1 MAVQIITDSI
11 ADVTGEDREKLI
23 ILPVTIRF
31 DDGSDYK
38 DGENIT
44 HKEFYERLIES
55 DALPTTSQVTP
66 YMFDE
71 AFKKVVDNGD
81 TAIVITISSKL
92 SGTYQSACIA
102 ADNYKGKIIV
112 VDSLSV
118 AVGERAIVDL
128 AMKYRD
134 EGRSIE
140 EIADIL
146 NCEKKN
152 LQVVAVLDTLEYLKK
167 GGRISSAVA
176 FAGGV
181 LAIKPVVGVV
191 DGAVV
196 MYGKARGSKNAG
208 NALISQINAC
218 GGIDFTKPY
227 RVGYTGLSDIL
238 IKKYIADSSDMWD
251 KYVDDIAYQTIGC
264 GIGTHV
270 GPGAAAA
277 AFFPKHP
284 ERLNNN
290 AKNEN

>member
-11 ADVTGEDREKLI
+11 ADITGEDRNKVI

-31 DDGSDYK
+31 DDGCEYK
-38 DGENIT
+38 DGETIT
-44 HKEFYERLIES
+44 HHEFYERLIES
-55 DALPTTSQVTP
+55 DSLPTTSQVTP
-66 YMFDE
+66 YEFEDVYKKIVEDGDE
-71 AFKKVVDNGD
+71 AV
-81 TAIVITISSKL
+81 VITMSSKL

-102 ADNYKGKIIV
+102 ADEYSDKIKV
-112 VDSLSV
+112 VDSLNV

-128 AMKYRD
+128 AMILRD
-134 EGRSIE
+134 EGKSAA

-146 NCEKKN
+146 DIEKKN
-152 LQVVAVLDTLEYLKK
+152 LQIVAVLDTLEYLKK

-181 LAIKPVVGVV
+181 LAIKPVVGVE
-191 DGAVV
+191 DGIVV

-208 NALISQINAC
+208 NALITQINAC
-218 GGIDFTKPY
+218 GGIDFSKPY
-227 RVGYTGLSDIL
+227 RVGYTGLSDTFL
-238 IKKYIADSSDMWD
+238 KKYIADSAPMWD
-251 KYVDDIAYQTIGC
+251 KYVDDIPYQTIGC

-284 ERLNNN
+284 ERL
-290 AKNEN
+290 KKD

>member
-1 MAVQIITDSI
+1 MAVQIITDSL
-11 ADVTGEDREKLI
+11 ADVTGEDREKLV

-31 DDGSDYK
+31 DDGVEYL

-44 HKEFYERLIES
+44 HQEFYERLIES

-66 YMFDE
+66 YMFEE
-71 AFKKVVDNGD
+71 AYQKVVDAGD
-81 TAIVITISSKL
+81 EAIVIVISSRL

-102 ADNYKGKIIV
+102 AEEFEGKIVV

-128 AMKYRD
+128 AIQLRD
-134 EGRSIE
+134 EGKSAK
-140 EIADIL
+140 EIADVL
-146 NCEKKN
+146 NVEKYN
-152 LQVVAVLDTLEYLKK
+152 LQLVAVLDTLEYLKK

-181 LAIKPVVGVV
+181 LAVKPVVGVE

-208 NALISQINAC
+208 NALVTQINAC
-218 GGIDFTKPY
+218 GGIDFTRPY
-227 RVGYTGLSDIL
+227 RVGYTGLSDHL
-238 IKKYIADSSDMWD
+238 LKKYIADSSPMWD
-251 KYVDDIAYQTIGC
+251 KYVDDIPYQSIGC

-284 ERLNNN
+284 ERLKQ
-290 AKNEN
+290 AKNQ

>member
-1 MAVQIITDSI
+1 MAVQIIVDSI

-31 DDGSDYK
+31 DDGVEYK
-38 DGENIT
+38 DGETIT
-44 HKEFYERLIES
+44 HTEFYERLVES

-66 YMFDE
+66 YEYGEVFEKVKQAGDE
-71 AFKKVVDNGD
+71 
-81 TAIVITISSKL
+81 AIVITMSSRL

-102 ADNYKGKIIV
+102 ALDYEGIITV

-118 AVGERAIVDL
+118 AVGERALVDM
-128 AMKYRD
+128 AMLLRD
-134 EGRSIE
+134 EGKNAK
-140 EIADIL
+140 EIAEVL
-146 NCEKKN
+146 EVEKN
-152 LQVVAVLDTLEYLKK
+152 NIRVVAVLDTLEYLKK

-181 LAIKPVVGVV
+181 LAIKPVVGVE

-208 NALISQINAC
+208 NALVTQINAC
-218 GGIDFTKPY
+218 GGIDFSKPY
-227 RVGYTGLSDIL
+227 RVGYTGLSDHL
-238 IKKYIADSSDMWD
+238 LKKYIADSSAMWD
-251 KYVDDIAYQTIGC
+251 KYVDDIPYQTIGC

-284 ERLNNN
+284 ERFKKQNQ
-290 AKNEN
+290 

>member
-1 MAVQIITDSI
+1 MSVQIIVDSI

-31 DDGSDYK
+31 DDGSEYK
-38 DGENIT
+38 DGEDIS
-44 HKEFYERLIES
+44 HQEFYERLIES

-66 YMFDE
+66 YEYGQVFEKVKQAGDE
-71 AFKKVVDNGD
+71 
-81 TAIVITISSKL
+81 AIVITMSSKL

-102 ADNYKGKIIV
+102 AEDYEGIITV

-118 AVGERAIVDL
+118 AVGERALVDL
-128 AMKYRD
+128 AMILRD
-134 EGRSIE
+134 EGRSAN
-140 EIADIL
+140 EIADIISVER
-146 NCEKKN
+146 NN

-181 LAIKPVVGVV
+181 LAVKPVVGVV
-191 DGAVV
+191 DGSVV

-208 NALISQINAC
+208 NALVTQINAC

-227 RVGYTGLSDIL
+227 RVGYTGLSDHL
-238 IKKYIADSSDMWD
+238 LKKYIADSSDMWD
-251 KYVDDIAYQTIGC
+251 KYVDDIPYQTIGC

-284 ERLNNN
+284 ERLK
-290 AKNEN
+290 KN

>member
-1 MAVQIITDSI
+1 MALQIITDSI
-11 ADVTGEDREKLI
+11 ADITGEDREKLI

-31 DDGSDYK
+31 EDGAEYK

-66 YMFDE
+66 FEFEEVYKRVVEAGDE
-71 AFKKVVDNGD
+71 AV
-81 TAIVITISSKL
+81 VITMSSKL

-102 ADNYKGKIIV
+102 AEEYEGKIIV

-118 AVGERAIVDL
+118 AVGERALVDL
-128 AMKYRD
+128 AIKYRD
-134 EGRSIE
+134 EGKDVK

-146 NCEKKN
+146 NIEKRN
-152 LQVVAVLDTLEYLKK
+152 IQVVAVLDTLEYLKK

-181 LAIKPVVGVV
+181 LAIKPVVGVE
-191 DGAVV
+191 DGSVV
-196 MYGKARGSKNAG
+196 MFGKARGSKNAG
-208 NALISQINAC
+208 NALVTQINAC

-227 RVGYTGLSDIL
+227 RVGYTGLSDHL
-238 IKKYIADSSDMWD
+238 LKKYIEDSSAMWD
-251 KYVDDIAYQTIGC
+251 KYVDDIPYQTIGC

-284 ERLNNN
+284 ERLV
-290 AKNEN
+290 KNS

>member
-1 MAVQIITDSI
+1 MAVQIIVDSP
-11 ADVTGEDREKLI
+11 ADITGEDRNRVT

-31 DDGSDYK
+31 DDGAEYK

-44 HKEFYERLIES
+44 HQEFYERLIES

-66 YMFDE
+66 YEFGNAFKEVVDAGDE
-71 AFKKVVDNGD
+71 AV
-81 TAIVITISSKL
+81 VITLSSRL

-102 ADNYKGKIIV
+102 ADDFDGKIIV
-112 VDSLSV
+112 VDSLNV

-128 AMKYRD
+128 ALALRD
-134 EGRSIE
+134 EGKSAQ
-140 EIADIL
+140 EIADVL
-146 NCEKKN
+146 NEEKKHV
-152 LQVVAVLDTLEYLKK
+152 QIVAVLDTLEYLKK

-181 LAIKPVVGVV
+181 LAVKPVVGVE

-208 NALISQINAC
+208 NALVTQINAC

-227 RVGYTGLSDIL
+227 RVGYTGLSDHL
-238 IKKYIADSSDMWD
+238 LKKYIADSAPMWD
-251 KYVDDIAYQTIGC
+251 KYVDDIPYQTIGC

-284 ERLNNN
+284 ERL
-290 AKNEN
+290 KKG

>member
-1 MAVQIITDSI
+1 MALQIITDSL
-11 ADVTGEDREKLI
+11 ADVTGEDREKLV

-31 DDGSDYK
+31 DDGVEYL

-44 HKEFYERLIES
+44 HQEFYERLIES

-66 YMFDE
+66 YMFEE
-71 AFKKVVDNGD
+71 AYQKVVDAGD
-81 TAIVITISSKL
+81 EAIVIVISSRL

-102 ADNYKGKIIV
+102 AEDFDGKITV

-128 AMKYRD
+128 AIQLRD
-134 EGRSIE
+134 EGKNAK

-146 NCEKKN
+146 NVEKYN
-152 LQVVAVLDTLEYLKK
+152 LQLVAVLDTLEYLKK

-181 LAIKPVVGVV
+181 LAVKPVVGVE

-208 NALISQINAC
+208 NALVTQINAC
-218 GGIDFTKPY
+218 GGIDFTRPY
-227 RVGYTGLSDIL
+227 RVGYTGLSDHL
-238 IKKYIADSSDMWD
+238 LKKYIADSSPMWD
-251 KYVDDIAYQTIGC
+251 KYVDDIPYQSIGC

-284 ERLNNN
+284 ERLKQT
-290 AKNEN
+290 KNQ

>member
-1 MAVQIITDSI
+1 MAVQIITDSL
-11 ADVTGEDREKLI
+11 ADVTGEDREKLV

-31 DDGSDYK
+31 DDGVEYL

-44 HKEFYERLIES
+44 HQEFYERLIES

-66 YMFDE
+66 YMFEE
-71 AFKKVVDNGD
+71 AYQKVVDAGD
-81 TAIVITISSKL
+81 EAIVIVISSRL

-102 ADNYKGKIIV
+102 AEEFEGKIVV

-128 AMKYRD
+128 AIQLRD
-134 EGRSIE
+134 EGKSAK
-140 EIADIL
+140 EIADVL
-146 NCEKKN
+146 NVEKYN
-152 LQVVAVLDTLEYLKK
+152 LQLVAVLDTLEYLKK

-181 LAIKPVVGVV
+181 LAVKPVVGVE
-191 DGAVV
+191 DGVVV

-208 NALISQINAC
+208 NALVTQINAC
-218 GGIDFTKPY
+218 GGIDFAKPY
-227 RVGYTGLSDIL
+227 RVGYTGISDAL
-238 IKKYIADSSDMWD
+238 LKKYIKDSAPLWD
-251 KYVDDIAYQTIGC
+251 KYVDDIPYNSIGC
-264 GIGTHV
+264 AIGTHV

-284 ERLNNN
+284 ERLQ
-290 AKNEN
+290 KK

>member
-1 MAVQIITDSI
+1 MAVQIIVDSP
-11 ADVTGEDREKLI
+11 ADITGEDREKLI

-31 DDGSDYK
+31 DDGAEYK

-44 HKEFYERLIES
+44 HQEFYERLIES

-66 YMFDE
+66 YEFDK
-71 AFKKVVDNGD
+71 AFKKVVDAGD
-81 TAIVITISSKL
+81 EAVVITLSSKL

-102 ADNYKGKIIV
+102 ADEYDGKIIV
-112 VDSLSV
+112 VDSLNV

-128 AMKYRD
+128 ALALRD
-134 EGRSIE
+134 EGKSSQ
-140 EIADIL
+140 EIADVL
-146 NCEKKN
+146 NEEKKHV
-152 LQVVAVLDTLEYLKK
+152 QIVAVLDTLEYLKK

-181 LAIKPVVGVV
+181 LAVKPVVGVEE
-191 DGAVV
+191 GAVV

-208 NALISQINAC
+208 NALVIQINAC

-227 RVGYTGLSDIL
+227 RVGYTGLSDHL
-238 IKKYIADSSDMWD
+238 LKKYIADSAPMWD
-251 KYVDDIAYQTIGC
+251 KYVDDIPYQTIGC

-284 ERLNNN
+284 ERL
-290 AKNEN
+290 KKD

>member
-1 MAVQIITDSI
+1 MAVQIIVDSI
-11 ADVTGEDREKLI
+11 ADLTGDDRNKVI
-23 ILPVTIRF
+23 IVPVTIRF
-31 DDGSDYK
+31 DDGSEFK
-38 DGENIT
+38 DGEDIT
-44 HKEFYERLIES
+44 HQEFYERLIES
-55 DALPTTSQVTP
+55 DSLPTTSQVTP
-66 YMFDE
+66 YDYE
-71 AFKKVVDNGD
+71 KVYKSVVDNGD
-81 TAIVITISSKL
+81 EAIVITMSSKL

-102 ADNYKGKIIV
+102 ADDFDGKVTV

-128 AMKYRD
+128 AIQLKE
-134 EGRSIE
+134 EGKNAK

-146 NCEKKN
+146 NEERYN
-152 LQVVAVLDTLEYLKK
+152 VQVVAVLDTLEYLKK

-181 LAIKPVVGVV
+181 LAVKPVVGVQ
-191 DGAVV
+191 DGEVV

-208 NALISQINAC
+208 NALVTQINAC

-227 RVGYTGLSDIL
+227 RVGYTGLSDHL
-238 IKKYIADSSDMWD
+238 LKKYIADSSAMWD
-251 KYVDDIAYQTIGC
+251 KYVDEIPYQSIGC

-284 ERLNNN
+284 ERLI
-290 AKNEN
+290 KK

>member
-11 ADVTGEDREKLI
+11 ADITGEDREKVL

-31 DDGSDYK
+31 DDGCEYR

-44 HKEFYERLIES
+44 HHEFYERLIES
-55 DALPTTSQVTP
+55 DSLPTTSQVTP
-66 YMFDE
+66 FE
-71 AFKKVVDNGD
+71 FAEVFQKVVDNGD
-81 TAIVITISSKL
+81 EAVVITMSSKL
-92 SGTYQSACIA
+92 SGTYQSACVA
-102 ADNYKGKIIV
+102 AMDFEGKIIV

-118 AVGERAIVDL
+118 AVGERALVDL
-128 AMKYRD
+128 AIKYRD
-134 EGRSIE
+134 EGKPIE

-146 NCEKKN
+146 NIEKKN
-152 LQVVAVLDTLEYLKK
+152 VQVVAVLDTLEYLKK

-181 LAIKPVVGVV
+181 LAIKPVVGVE
-191 DGAVV
+191 DGTVV

-208 NALISQINAC
+208 NALVTQINAC
-218 GGIDFTKPY
+218 GGIDFTRPY
-227 RVGYTGLSDIL
+227 RVGYTGLSDL
-238 IKKYIADSSDMWD
+238 LLKKYIADSAPMWD
-251 KYVDDIAYQTIGC
+251 KYVDEIPYQSIGC

-284 ERLNNN
+284 ERL
-290 AKNEN
+290 KK

>member
-1 MAVQIITDSI
+1 MATQIIVDSP
-11 ADVTGEDREKLI
+11 ADVTGSDRERLT

-31 DDGSDYK
+31 DDGAEYK
-38 DGENIT
+38 DGVNLT
-44 HKEFYERLIES
+44 HQEFYERLIES

-66 YMFDE
+66 FEFEE
-71 AFKKVVDNGD
+71 AYRKVVDAGD
-81 TAIVITISSKL
+81 EAVVITLSSRL

-102 ADNYKGKIIV
+102 ALDFEGKIIV
-112 VDSLSV
+112 VDSLNV
-118 AVGERAIVDL
+118 AVGERALVDMAL
-128 AMKYRD
+128 KLRD
-134 EGRSIE
+134 EGLNAK

-146 NCEKKN
+146 NEEKKN
-152 LQVVAVLDTLEYLKK
+152 IQIVAVLDTLEYLKK

-181 LAIKPVVGVV
+181 LAIKPVVGVE

-208 NALISQINAC
+208 NALVTQINAC

-227 RVGYTGLSDIL
+227 RVGYTGLSDHL
-238 IKKYIADSSDMWD
+238 IKKYIADSAEMWD
-251 KYVDDIAYQTIGC
+251 KYVDDIPYQTIGC

-284 ERLNNN
+284 ERLKK
-290 AKNEN
+290 KN

>member
-1 MAVQIITDSI
+1 MALQIIVDSL
-11 ADVTGEDREKLI
+11 ADVTGEDRNKLI

-31 DDGSDYK
+31 DDGCEYK
-38 DGENIT
+38 DGETIT
-44 HKEFYERLIES
+44 HEEFYERLIES

-66 YMFDE
+66 FDFEE
-71 AFKKVVDNGD
+71 AYKKVVENGD
-81 TAIVITISSKL
+81 EALVITISSKL

-102 ADNYKGKIIV
+102 AEDYEDKITV

-118 AVGERAIVDL
+118 AVGERVIVDRAL
-128 AMKYRD
+128 ELRD
-134 EGRSIE
+134 KGRTRA

-146 NCEKKN
+146 NEERN
-152 LQVVAVLDTLEYLKK
+152 IVQVVAVLDTLEYLKK

-181 LAIKPVVGVV
+181 LAVKPVVGVK

-208 NALISQINAC
+208 NALVTQINAC

-227 RVGYTGLSDIL
+227 RVGYTGLSDL
-238 IKKYIADSSDMWD
+238 LLKKYIADSSAMWD
-251 KYVDDIAYQTIGC
+251 KYVDDIQYQTIGC
-264 GIGTHV
+264 GIGTHI

-277 AFFPKHP
+277 AYFPKHP
-284 ERLNNN
+284 ERLYI
-290 AKNEN
+290 

>member
-1 MAVQIITDSI
+1 MAVQIIVDSP
-11 ADVTGEDREKLI
+11 ADITGEDRNRVT

-31 DDGSDYK
+31 DDGAEYK

-44 HKEFYERLIES
+44 HQEFYERLIES

-66 YMFDE
+66 YEFGNAFKEVVDAGDE
-71 AFKKVVDNGD
+71 AV
-81 TAIVITISSKL
+81 VITLSSRL

-102 ADNYKGKIIV
+102 ADDFDGKIIV
-112 VDSLSV
+112 VDSLNV
-118 AVGERAIVDL
+118 AVGERALVDL
-128 AMKYRD
+128 ALALRD
-134 EGRSIE
+134 EGKSAQ
-140 EIADIL
+140 EIADVL
-146 NCEKKN
+146 NEEKKHV
-152 LQVVAVLDTLEYLKK
+152 QIVAVLDTLEYLKK

-181 LAIKPVVGVV
+181 LAVKPVVGVE

-208 NALISQINAC
+208 NALVTQINAC

-227 RVGYTGLSDIL
+227 RVGYTGLSDHL
-238 IKKYIADSSDMWD
+238 LKKYIADSAPMWD
-251 KYVDDIAYQTIGC
+251 KYVDDIPYQTIGC

-284 ERLNNN
+284 ERL
-290 AKNEN
+290 KKG

>member
-1 MAVQIITDSI
+1 MAVQIIVDSI
-11 ADVTGEDREKLI
+11 ADLTGDDRNKVI
-23 ILPVTIRF
+23 IVPVTIRF
-31 DDGSDYK
+31 DDGSEFK
-38 DGENIT
+38 DGEDIT
-44 HKEFYERLIES
+44 HQEFYERLIES
-55 DALPTTSQVTP
+55 DSLPTTSQVTP
-66 YMFDE
+66 YDYE
-71 AFKKVVDNGD
+71 KVYKSVVDNGD
-81 TAIVITISSKL
+81 EAIVITMSSKL

-102 ADNYKGKIIV
+102 ADDFDGKVTV

-128 AMKYRD
+128 AIQLKE
-134 EGRSIE
+134 EGKNAK

-146 NCEKKN
+146 NEERYN
-152 LQVVAVLDTLEYLKK
+152 VQVVAVLDTLEYLKK

-181 LAIKPVVGVV
+181 LAVKPVVGVQ
-191 DGAVV
+191 DGEVV

-208 NALISQINAC
+208 NALVTQINAC

-227 RVGYTGLSDIL
+227 RVGYTGLSDHL
-238 IKKYIADSSDMWD
+238 LKKYIADSSAMWE
-251 KYVDDIAYQTIGC
+251 KYVDEIPYQSIGC

-284 ERLNNN
+284 ERLI
-290 AKNEN
+290 KK